1 MDTLVPGFKS
11 RLKEN
16 TNPKFSTWKKPRKK
30 KIILLNYFFLVI
42 FKKLLISYKYILF

>member
-1 MDTLVPGFKS
+1 MDTLVPGFKN

-16 TNPKFSTWKKPRKK
+16 TNPKFSTWKKP
-30 KIILLNYFFLVI
+30 ILLNCFFLVI